1 MQAQAKQSARVQE
14 VDTFPTWGHLG
25 FCGLPLLYPPSLM
38 LLMFYVVL
46 LLIQDFNIFLF
57 YLYSIEND
65 IFIEKLLRNILKKLI
80 RYIQHVLVCITGC
93 ES

>member
-14 VDTFPTWGHLG
+14 VDTFPTWGNLG

-46 LLIQDFNIFLF
+46 LLMQDFNIFLF

-65 IFIEKLLRNILKKLI
+65 IFYRKASAK
-80 RYIQHVLVCITGC
+80 YF
-93 ES
+93 